1 VIAKRL
7 KEYGSVASQIEY
19 AVENG
24 FEALVKRNLD
34 IKAKNKKS

>member
-1 VIAKRL
+1 VIAKR
-7 KEYGSVASQIEY
+7 KEKYGSAEQQFEY